1 MKANRRQILKV
12 LGAAPIAAAAQKSA
26 APSAAQPTAPGYKPK
41 ALTAQEFRTARV
53 LADLILPA
61 DERSGSAS
69 QAGVPEYIDEVLA
82 DRKGRLETQIKG
94 GLAWLDREANRRF
107 GADFARSKAAQQKE
121 ILDLVAYPKKAAPEH
136 SRAVAFFNRFRD
148 LTSSGFYSSKIG
160 IADLGYLGNTAVDH
174 WDGCPPE
181 ALKKLGL

>member
-1 MKANRRQILKV
+1 MKTNRRQILKV
-12 LGAAPIAAAAQKSA
+12 LGAAPMAAAAQKSA
-26 APSAAQPTAPGYKPK
+26 APPAAPSYKPK

-82 DRKGRLETQIKG
+82 DRKGGNLATQIKG

-107 GADFARSKAAQQKE
+107 GADFARSKAAQQRE
-121 ILDLVAYPKKAAPEH
+121 ILDLVAYPKKAAPEYSH
-136 SRAVAFFNRFRD
+136 AVAFFNRFRD

-181 ALKKLGL
+181 ALKKLGI